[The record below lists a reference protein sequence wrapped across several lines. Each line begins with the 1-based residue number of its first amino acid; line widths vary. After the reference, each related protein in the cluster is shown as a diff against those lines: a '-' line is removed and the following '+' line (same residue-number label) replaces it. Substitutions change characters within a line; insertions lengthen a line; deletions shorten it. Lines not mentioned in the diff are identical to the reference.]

1 MPHYLPKADVSGYMD
16 QFRDFSESQV
26 LGSFTPMKEDLP
38 FGTGD
43 YANAMREFYTNTAR
57 QVWSALPPEIRNN
70 VIAELGDLAFQF
82 VKQVAE
88 DLMESIADIISDI
101 ADMIPFIGAI
111 VKFAVEFIKQL
122 VQAGKNHADMLD
134 RDRTRAR
141 WVFERELYLKSASLG
156 LVFADTTPRYTPRSI
171 AGAKMK
177 THDLYTKVGAW
188 WLPSRTATHHEWT
201 PMFYPWV
208 TPRMHDGKL
217 EPLAAAAACTK
228 GGQTPMRES
237 EFKEIQALPGSAGDV
252 IRQGAYCVRDIAK
265 KPPAHLGLEE
275 WPWVFDRNSEP
286 STIQALLIQDPAA
299 NLAVPTSHLKAFQD
313 RLRNLKPGTYK
324 GSRGGSFTV
333 SQDHIDTAV
342 TGLVGFLKA
351 REGFLRDPNA
361 CARALEASRTKPTVS
376 SIARK
381 STVDP
386 AIAPLV
392 QSNAK
397 QAPILVSLNM
407 DAIKDVQFDQ
417 GSSAAIPLLFG
428 AALFAGGVYL
438 RSKRSK

>member
-1 MPHYLPKADVSGYMD
+1 MPYYLPKADVSGYMS
-16 QFRDFSESQV
+16 QFRDFAESQV

-88 DLMESIADIISDI
+88 DLTEAVADLINSIAD
-101 ADMIPFIGAI
+101 AIPFIGAI
-111 VKFAVEFIKQL
+111 VKFAVFLIKQM

-134 RDRTRAR
+134 RDRTRVR
-141 WVFERELYLKSASLG
+141 WIFERELYLKSQSLG

-171 AGAKMK
+171 VGTKMK
-177 THDLYTKVGAW
+177 THDLYKKVGAW

-208 TPRMHDGKL
+208 TPRMKDGKL

-228 GGQTPMRES
+228 DGQAPMLNE
-237 EFKEIQALPGSAGDV
+237 EYLALK
-252 IRQGAYCVRDIAK
+252 GAPEGFQKMALCVGKPAS
-265 KPPAHLGLEE
+265 KPPSNLGLEE

-286 STIQALLIQDPAA
+286 STIQAMLIQDPAA

-313 RLRNLKPGTYK
+313 RLRNLKPGVYK
-324 GSRGGSFTV
+324 GSRGGAFEV

-342 TGLVGFLKA
+342 TGLVGFVKA

-361 CARALEASRTKPTVS
+361 CARAVDASKTKPRVS
-376 SIARK
+376 AIARK
-381 STVDP
+381 SGIDP
-386 AIAPLV
+386 AVAPLV
-392 QSNAK
+392 QANAK
-397 QAPILVSLNM
+397 QAPILMSVNM